1 MPVAMRVLMLG
12 WEYPPHISGGL
23 GTACQGI
30 VGGLVGAGAEVLM
43 VVPRLSGDE
52 DGRGAWLLSAGDVAL
67 PPHGAQD
74 PTTPSAASDLER
86 RLQLAFV
93 ESPLR
98 PYQTRGSYQELLR
111 RLRHGERR
119 SGQGPHPGA
128 EARPFEGG
136 YGEHLSLEVERY
148 ARAVAELARR
158 EDFDVIHA
166 HDWMTFPAG
175 LLARRVSGRPLVCHV
190 HSCEL
195 DRSGPDADPGIHA
208 IEQLGLDAADAV
220 VVVSHYE
227 RSVLAS
233 GYRLDPER
241 TFVVHNAL
249 TRRAARE
256 HVHVP
261 EHGPAGDPAFDR
273 GAPPTVLFLAR
284 LTRQKGPGFFLSAAA
299 AIAARRPDVR
309 FVVGGDGD
317 LRHALIE
324 RAAELGLG
332 RRVFFTGFLTP
343 EEVERAYA
351 EADVYVMPSVSE
363 PFGIAPLEAL
373 ALDTPVILSRQS
385 GVTEALPSSL
395 TIDYGDVEDLAA
407 KVLMLLERPE
417 LRAALVRS
425 GQAELEELRWEA
437 SAHKLLE
444 VYGLVT
450 GALTPDQVR
459 AGPLNGPGGGS
470 RPPAGAST

>member
-1 MPVAMRVLMLG
+1 MRVLMLG
-12 WEYPPHISGGL
+12 WEYPPRISGGL

-30 VGGLVGAGAEVLM
+30 VGGLVGAGAEVLL
-43 VVPRLSGDE
+43 VVPRLFGGE
-52 DGRGAWLLSAGDVAL
+52 DGRGAWLLAAGDVAL
-67 PPHGAQD
+67 PPHPGSGD
-74 PTTPSAASDLER
+74 GSETSPAASDLER

-128 EARPFEGG
+128 ETRPFEGG
-136 YGEHLSLEVERY
+136 YGEHLAEEVERY

-195 DRSGPDADPGIHA
+195 DRSGPDSDPGIRA

-220 VVVSHYE
+220 VAVSHYE
-227 RSVLAS
+227 RSVLES

-249 TRRAARE
+249 TRSAARE
-256 HVHVP
+256 HVRATTRDS
-261 EHGPAGDPAFDR
+261 AGHE

-317 LRHALIE
+317 LRRPLIE
-324 RAAELGLG
+324 RAAELGLA
-332 RRVFFTGFLTP
+332 RRVFFTGYLTP

-373 ALDTPVILSRQS
+373 ALDTPVILSRRS
-385 GVTEALPSSL
+385 GVAEALPSSP
-395 TIDYGDVEDLAA
+395 TVEYGDVEDLAA
-407 KVLMLLERPE
+407 KVLTLLERPD

-437 SAHKLLE
+437 SARKLLE

-450 GALTPDQVR
+450 GA
-459 AGPLNGPGGGS
+459 

>member
-1 MPVAMRVLMLG
+1 MPLAMRVLMLG

-52 DGRGAWLLSAGDVAL
+52 DGRGAWLLAAGDVAL
-67 PPHGAQD
+67 TPQGAQD
-74 PTTPSAASDLER
+74 PSTRPVASDLER

-119 SGQGPHPGA
+119 SGQTPHPGA

-136 YGEHLSLEVERY
+136 YGEHLAEEVERY

-195 DRSGPDADPGIHA
+195 DRSGPDADPGIRA

-227 RSVLAS
+227 RSVLAG

-256 HVHVP
+256 HVRLP
-261 EHGPAGDPAFDR
+261 ERDR

-284 LTRQKGPGFFLSAAA
+284 LTRQKGPAFFLSAAA

-317 LRHALIE
+317 LRRALIE

-385 GVTEALPSSL
+385 GVREALPSSP

-407 KVLMLLERPE
+407 KVLTLLERPE

-459 AGPLNGPGGGS
+459 AGPLEGPGGGPGHAP